1 MSTVHDK
8 SADTCPECEG
18 RTIEFRGSGKNLQR
32 RLCTRWKE
40 PGHLTEE
47 EVRTRVR
54 EEMDRA
60 WPPGAFGLRRQA

>member
-1 MSTVHDK
+1 MHDK
-8 SADTCPECEG
+8 TVAACTECNGE
-18 RTIEFRGSGKNLQR
+18 TIQFRGKGKNLEH

-47 EVRTRVR
+47 QVHVRLR
-54 EEMDRA
+54 EEADRA